1 MTQISSADSNKA
13 LWDLLIRLQKLHPRK
28 IDLSLDRSKKLL
40 QKLGNPEKKI
50 NNPIIIAGTNGK
62 GSTTNILKSI
72 LEAHGKTCSSYIS
85 PNLVKVNERIIFE
98 DREISD
104 EFLTEVLLET
114 ERVNNGDVITYFEI
128 FTCAAFLAYSRKKTD
143 YSLLEIGLGGRFDP
157 VSLAANPKAYIL
169 CPTTRDHEEFLGDTI
184 EKIAR
189 EKIGTVKYDSPIIIS
204 KQTPE
209 VLKIFD
215 EHTKNIK
222 SQKMIY
228 GEDFQGNIEQNN
240 KFIYQDEDSLLDLN
254 LPNLLGSHQVINASV
269 AIRTAKLLLG
279 TLDTKK
285 VNKGITSVKHRG
297 RLEVISKG
305 KLKDYITDQNILI
318 CDGSH
323 NSQGGEV
330 TNQYLQ
336 TFKNKKIYMICGMIN
351 SKDPKEFL
359 KHFSSTITA
368 LKTITIPNQDNAIE
382 AKVIANIGNEL
393 GIKSSACTGIVEAL
407 RECSN
412 EDPNAVIIFSGSLY
426 GVGEFLKLN

>member
-1 MTQISSADSNKA
+1 MTQISSAASNKA
-13 LWDLLIRLQKLHPRK
+13 LSDLLIRLQKLHPRK

-50 NNPIIIAGTNGK
+50 NNPIVIAGTNGK

-98 DREISD
+98 DKEISD

>member
-1 MTQISSADSNKA
+1 M
-13 LWDLLIRLQKLHPRK
+13 LIRFQKLHPKK

-98 DREISD
+98 DKEISD

-128 FTCAAFLAYSRKKTD
+128 FTCASFLAYSRKKTD
-143 YSLLEIGLGGRFDP
+143 HTLLEIGLGGRFDP

-169 CPTTRDHEEFLGDTI
+169 CPISMDHEEFLGGTI

-189 EKIGTVKYDSPIIIS
+189 EKIGTVKYDCPIIIS

-209 VLKIFD
+209 VLKVFD
-215 EHTKNIK
+215 EYTKNIK
-222 SQKMIY
+222 SQKIIY

-240 KFIYQDEDSLLDLN
+240 KFIYQDEESLLDLN
-254 LPNLLGSHQVINASV
+254 LPNLLGSHQIINASV

-279 TLDTKK
+279 NLDTKK
-285 VNKGITSVKHRG
+285 VNQGIANIKHRG
-297 RLEVISKG
+297 RLEIITTG

-318 CDGSH
+318 LDGSH
-323 NSQGGEV
+323 NDQGSEI

-336 TFKNKKIYMICGMIN
+336 TIKNKKIYMICGMIN

-359 KHFSSTITA
+359 KHFTSTITA
-368 LKTITIPNQDNAIE
+368 LKAITIPNQDNAIQ
-382 AKVIANIGNEL
+382 AKVIASIGNEF
-393 GIKSSACTGIVEAL
+393 GIKSSACSGIIEAI
-407 RECSN
+407 RECSS
-412 EDPNAVIIFSGSLY
+412 EDPNAVIIFTGSLY